1 MSSESPIAHILKN
14 LPLEYQDPWWRNSRI
29 LNLTEN
35 LEINLNDKKIAD
47 LGCAQGWLETS
58 LFERGITKSKI
69 QGWDRIDIRA
79 EGKNYRSEWTHKI
92 VDLSKT
98 WPTDEKFNIIFA
110 LEIIEHMIDTD
121 SFLEKC
127 KKISEYNGYVIFSTP
142 NIASLRNRLKLLF
155 GKYPDNME
163 YRNNIHHVRM
173 YTVPTI
179 KLHLELHNY
188 EVIKCVGVSFLPM
201 RFHKI
206 SFLRKLSNF
215 LANRLPSLCSNIIL
229 VTKIKSIL

>member
-1 MSSESPIAHILKN
+1 MSTESPIAHILRN
-14 LPLEYQDPWWRNSRI
+14 LPLEFQDPWWRNSRI
-29 LNLTEN
+29 LNLTEK
-35 LEINLNDKKIAD
+35 LEITLNNKKIVD
-47 LGCAQGWLETS
+47 LGCAQGWLERS
-58 LFERGITKSKI
+58 LFKRGITKSKI

-79 EGKNYRSEWTHKI
+79 EEKNYKEEWTHKI

-98 WPTDEKFNIIFA
+98 WPSDEKFNIIFA

-179 KLHLELHNY
+179 KLHLEMH
-188 EVIKCVGVSFLPM
+188 
-201 RFHKI
+201 
-206 SFLRKLSNF
+206 
-215 LANRLPSLCSNIIL
+215 
-229 VTKIKSIL
+229 

>member
-1 MSSESPIAHILKN
+1 MSKESQIANILRN
-14 LPLEYQDPWWRNSRI
+14 LPLEYHDPWWRNKRI
-29 LNLTEN
+29 LNLTEK
-35 LEINLNDKKIAD
+35 LDIKLNNKKIAD
-47 LGCAQGWLETS
+47 LGCAQGWLERS
-58 LFERGITKSKI
+58 LFERGINKSKI
-69 QGWDRIDIRA
+69 QGWDRIDLRA
-79 EGKNYRSEWTHKI
+79 EEGNYREEWVHKI

-98 WPTDEKFNIIFA
+98 WPSEEKFNIIFA

-127 KKISEYNGYVIFSTP
+127 KNISEYDSYVIFSTP
-142 NIASLRNRLKLLF
+142 NIASLKNRLKLLF

-179 KLHLELHNY
+179 KLHLYLHNY
-188 EVIKCVGVSFLPM
+188 EVIKCIGVSFLPM
-201 RFHKI
+201 RLHKI
-206 SFLRKLSNF
+206 TLFRKLSNF

-229 VTKIKSIL
+229 VTKIKSEY

>member
-14 LPLEYQDPWWRNSRI
+14 LPLEYQDPWWRNRRI

-35 LEINLNDKKIAD
+35 LEISLNDKKIAD
-47 LGCAQGWLETS
+47 LGCAQGWLERS

-79 EGKNYRSEWTHKI
+79 EEKNYREEWTHKI

-98 WPTDEKFNIIFA
+98 WPSDEKFNIIFA

-188 EVIKCVGVSFLPM
+188 EIIKCIGVNFLPM
-201 RFHKI
+201 RLHKI
-206 SFLRKLSNF
+206 SLLRKLSNF
-215 LANRLPSLCSNIIL
+215 LANRLPSLCNNIIL
-229 VTKIKSIL
+229 VTKIKSNI